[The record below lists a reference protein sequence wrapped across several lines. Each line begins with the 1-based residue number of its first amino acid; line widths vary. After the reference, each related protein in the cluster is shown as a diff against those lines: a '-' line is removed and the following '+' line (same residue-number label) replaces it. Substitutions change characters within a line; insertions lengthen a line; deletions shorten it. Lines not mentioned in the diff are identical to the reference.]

1 MKHYPVS
8 LKQQSGVGLLEIMVA
23 VLVLSF
29 GLLGLA
35 ALQAR
40 ALQGNQSSLQRSQAV
55 LLSYSIIDAMRVD
68 RAAALV
74 GAYNRNQCV
83 VPGAGGT
90 LAEVNLVNWFQALKA
105 RLGDVATTCGAIACD
120 GGGDCTVTVT
130 WDDSRAG
137 GLANQTI
144 VTRTRL

>member
-1 MKHYPVS
+1 MKSYPS
-8 LKQQSGVGLLEIMVA
+8 FERHQRGVGLLEIMVA

-55 LLSYSIIDAMRVD
+55 LLTYSIIDAMRVD
-68 RAAALV
+68 RTAALV
-74 GAYNRNQCV
+74 GAYNRNQCAI
-83 VPGAGGT
+83 PGGGGT
-90 LAEVNLVNWFQALKA
+90 LAEANLVIWFQALKN
-105 RLGDVATTCGAIACD
+105 RLGDVASTCGAIVCD

-130 WDDSRAG
+130 WDDTRAG
-137 GLANQTI
+137 GVANQSI